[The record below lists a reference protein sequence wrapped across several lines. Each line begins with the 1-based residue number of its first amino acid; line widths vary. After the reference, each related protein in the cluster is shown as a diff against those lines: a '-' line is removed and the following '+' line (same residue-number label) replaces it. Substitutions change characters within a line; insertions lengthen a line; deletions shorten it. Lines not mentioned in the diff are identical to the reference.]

1 MSKLFNNDESEEN
14 EILLSN
20 IKQLKSN
27 KSIKSNKSNI
37 SNNSSNKELK
47 NKFKS
52 NLNIPNLKISLKE
65 LDKLSEENE
74 KEDKEKGVESNQKF
88 ERRKKKT
95 LTIMHDKKPI
105 LNVEKIEKMVRRK
118 KTKTTRLKKK
128 TMRKQK
134 IISPKD
140 KPEEK
145 EEAKEESEEFED
157 KEIKTKLELV
167 LEKKFSPTETMLSYC
182 KCQLFISYDNLTG
195 FEYTGLEGILC
206 VLVNRIFS
214 NLYLQIYDIMDFKKQ
229 FDIELYTNIALNK
242 GYEQLTEKFHTIE
255 FPTFCLG
262 LNFYTKRK
270 ADEIKNIILNYSKAL
285 NCSLFYVYEKENHG
299 SFHNKKVFDYI
310 LNPKKLMENN
320 EEKKKI
326 SNDINTKKVNNKTK
340 TNINNNNKIN
350 DSTNKGD
357 YLEQIFNK
365 TIKKLN
371 YKISTDEQMLSFYID
386 KEANEVIYETS
397 KGANRFLE
405 QNNIEIS
412 EVNEEYEKLKE
423 KMKSKMKNNK
433 LDAQKTKKSLQE
445 EIKDK
450 ENKDKIND
458 ILNQIEGIQ
467 TRDKNNFNMEE
478 EEEKQK
484 LNNKLKKFNMAKRLP
499 INQKLQINSSPDNM
513 VFYEDDSES
522 SQDFEEGEEI
532 EDDDEEGEEFEDDE
546 GNIEKQISS
555 FNENNNKHLSSDKLN
570 NIEIKDNNNNN
581 NINQKNLI
589 FSPKIS
595 IIKQINKNS
604 SEISS
609 NSFNENNNIKENLF
623 NNKDTEEKEGEEE
636 SNKKDKS
643 SITEE

>member
-1 MSKLFNNDESEEN
+1 MAEEKVTKTRRKRRTTKIASQQCKKPFPRPASYQH
-14 EILLSN
+14 ILMV
-20 IKQLKSN
+20 
-27 KSIKSNKSNI
+27 
-37 SNNSSNKELK
+37 
-47 NKFKS
+47 
-52 NLNIPNLKISLKE
+52 KIS
-65 LDKLSEENE
+65 
-74 KEDKEKGVESNQKF
+74 GQ
-88 ERRKKKT
+88 
-95 LTIMHDKKPI
+95 I
-105 LNVEKIEKMVRRK
+105 
-118 KTKTTRLKKK
+118 
-128 TMRKQK
+128 
-134 IISPKD
+134 
-140 KPEEK
+140 
-145 EEAKEESEEFED
+145 
-157 KEIKTKLELV
+157 
-167 LEKKFSPTETMLSYC
+167 
-182 KCQLFISYDNLTG
+182 
-195 FEYTGLEGILC
+195 
-206 VLVNRIFS
+206 
-214 NLYLQIYDIMDFKKQ
+214 LYLQIYDIMDFKKQ

-326 SNDINTKKVNNKTK
+326 SNDINDKKVNNKTK

>member
-1 MSKLFNNDESEEN
+1 MSKLFNNDEAEEN

-88 ERRKKKT
+88 ERRTKKT

-105 LNVEKIEKMVRRK
+105 LNVEKIEKMARRK

-270 ADEIKNIILNYSKAL
+270 AEEIKNIILNYSKAL

-299 SFHNKKVFDYI
+299 SFRNKKVFDYI
-310 LNPKKLMENN
+310 LNPKKFMENN

-326 SNDINTKKVNNKTK
+326 SNDINAKKVNNKTK